1 MEAQDGNLTTYF
13 RDENMFD
20 LHRDYSEKRDFI
32 RMPVETPVILS
43 HGQHEVQGICQDLSS
58 TGMQVQAATSFSL
71 GDKVRV
77 QIPSTH
83 AELKGLDALT
93 EVVRVITLEDG
104 RQSLGLIIQS
114 MS

>member
-1 MEAQDGNLTTYF
+1 
-13 RDENMFD
+13 MFD
-20 LHRDYSEKRDFI
+20 YQRDYSEKRDFI
-32 RMPVETPVILS
+32 RMPVETPVKLS
-43 HGQHEVQGICQDLSS
+43 QGQLELEGICQDLSS
-58 TGMQVQAATSFSL
+58 TGMQVVAATSFRM
-71 GDKVRV
+71 GDRIRV

-93 EVVRVITLEDG
+93 EVVRVSTLEDG